1 MPEDVK
7 NKIAFE
13 IDEIDREF
21 QSYSP
26 LFNLIKL
33 RIPDLVEMTALA
45 SVLHSFYNG
54 VENIFLLIAK
64 KIDKNIPAGDKWH
77 NELLRQM
84 TVTNDYR
91 LNVINTEM
99 FELLKEYLLFR
110 HFIRH
115 SYKWRLNWDEF
126 KDIALRAEENWN
138 KLKEALIEFINLPH

>member
-1 MPEDVK
+1 MLPEDVR

-54 VENIFLLIAK
+54 VENVFILIAK

-84 TVTNDYR
+84 TVTNDHRPY
-91 LNVINTEM
+91 IIDAEM
-99 FELLKEYLLFR
+99 FEILKEYLLFR

-126 KDIALRAEENWN
+126 KDIAVKAEDNWK
-138 KLKEALIEFINLPH
+138 KLKKDLIGFIQPD